1 VSYLVKKM
9 IEHWNYSADN
19 VLHHFRSIFRGELP
33 LATAD
38 RDLDELVQRENLDS
52 KSKAYI
58 VQVLRIIK
66 DQGMLNFLNS
76 TIGPDLK
83 TCTVTYASRRK
94 LSEA

>member
-1 VSYLVKKM
+1 M

-38 RDLDELVQRENLDS
+38 RDLDELVQRENLDP

-58 VQVLRIIK
+58 LQVLRIIK
-66 DQGMLNFLNS
+66 DQGMLGFLNR
-76 TIGPDLK
+76 TIVPNL
-83 TCTVTYASRRK
+83 RR
-94 LSEA
+94 